1 MQYLF
6 AAVIGYLL
14 GTMSPAYWAAKQRN
28 TDLCRTGSCNPGTS
42 NAFYVLG
49 WKIGLGVGI
58 FDIGKGVAAVLL
70 AKWLFPQQALAMPIA
85 GTAVVLGHM
94 YPVWWKFRG
103 GKGFATYIGITL
115 ALNWKLG
122 LVIIGLIIV
131 VTLITDYLV
140 MGTLTTV
147 ICVPLWEGIFRRQY
161 WAATVLAVA
170 TVVILLKHRD
180 NYRRL
185 CNGTELHFLGAF
197 KKGCE

>member
-6 AAVIGYLL
+6 AAMIGYLL
-14 GTMSPAYWAAKQRN
+14 GSMSPAYWAAKYKN
-28 TDLCRTGSCNPGTS
+28 TDLRSTGSGNPGTS

-49 WKIGLGVGI
+49 WKIGVGVGI
-58 FDIGKGVAAVLL
+58 FDISKGIAAVLL
-70 AKWLFPQQALAMPIA
+70 AGLLFPQQALAAPAA
-85 GTAVVLGHM
+85 GTAAVLGHM

-115 ALNWKLG
+115 AMNWKLG
-122 LVIIGLIIV
+122 LVILALIIL

-147 ICVPLWEGIFRRQY
+147 ICVPIWEGIFRRQY
-161 WAATVLAVA
+161 WAAAILIIA
-170 TVVILLKHRD
+170 TGAILLKHRD
-180 NYRRL
+180 NYKRL
-185 CNGTELHFLGAF
+185 RDGTELRFLSAF